1 MNCMRCGREIRDDQV
16 FCPECLSEMEKCPVK
31 PDALVRL
38 PRRPDPVPRRQSRK
52 KGLSEE
58 EQIRG
63 LKKRIRILALLLA
76 VAVSLIFL
84 LAVPAVEHILE
95 EDISFLPGQNYSAAE
110 SAGDGN

>member
-58 EQIRG
+58 EQIRN
-63 LKKRIRILALLLA
+63 LKRKVKVLRWLLA
-76 VAVSLIFL
+76 AA
-84 LAVPAVEHILE
+84 LAVIIALSIPTVIHLM
-95 EDISFLPGQNYSAAE
+95 EDGDGLLPGQNYS
-110 SAGDGN
+110 SAVDAP